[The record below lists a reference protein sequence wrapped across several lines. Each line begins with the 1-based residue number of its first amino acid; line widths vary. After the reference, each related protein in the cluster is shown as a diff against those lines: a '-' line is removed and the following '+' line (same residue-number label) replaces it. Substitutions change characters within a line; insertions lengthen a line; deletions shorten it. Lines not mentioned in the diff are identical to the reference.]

1 MSVPLLALQKTV
13 AHSYMQLVN
22 YLPFEEQIQLR
33 PTAPSTGKVP
43 LRRLARLVAAKV
55 RSCLKVCIVPIW
67 IVCRSLMP
75 FEQKAEEQN
84 SAIAD
89 WKSPRWI
96 FGSSAGCIRVS
107 DIILLGVV
115 FVSPGKITPLLQ
127 VRSDYGEWYPIT
139 LMCTILS
146 RAVFAA

>member
-1 MSVPLLALQKTV
+1 MSVSTALLKTV
-13 AHSYMQLVN
+13 AHLHMQLLN

-33 PTAPSTGKVP
+33 STAHSAGKVP

-67 IVCRSLMP
+67 MTCRSLMP

-84 SAIAD
+84 AAIAD
-89 WKSPRWI
+89 WKFPRWI

-107 DIILLGVV
+107 DVILLGVV

-139 LMCTILS
+139 SVCIILS
-146 RAVFAA
+146 RAVFAS